1 VCSATEQG
9 LEHRMEMR
17 WFRTHLG
24 RRSEKMH
31 MSDVIPDHRRRRLLE
46 HLQQHGSV
54 RVSDAAEQ
62 LDVAQETIRRDLRL
76 LEQEGAAIRTHGG
89 AVRTNTSRAVDGLPT
104 ETDLDFSVRLGA
116 RAAEKRA
123 IAAHAVRMIKPGNVI
138 ALDGSTT
145 AWELARILPHHPLT
159 VLTNSLVIVNFLASR
174 GDVRIV
180 CTGGR
185 LNPALRMFEGL
196 LAHEALARMNIDLAF
211 FSCRGIDSGR
221 GLSDPTEASAGYK
234 QRLIELA
241 RQSVLLADHTKFESR
256 SAVYLAEPSKV
267 TCIITDRGLPAAK
280 LRPFER
286 LGVKCFRTS
295 L

>member
-1 VCSATEQG
+1 
-9 LEHRMEMR
+9 MP
-17 WFRTHLG
+17 
-24 RRSEKMH
+24 
-31 MSDVIPDHRRRRLLE
+31 DVIPDHRRRRLLE
-46 HLQQHGSV
+46 RLHQHGSI
-54 RVSDAAEQ
+54 RVSDIAQQ
-62 LDVAQETIRRDLRL
+62 LDVAQETIRRDLRV

-89 AVRTNTSRAVDGLPT
+89 AVRTAPRSVDGLPT

-116 RAAEKRA
+116 RAPEKRA
-123 IAAHAVRMIKPGNVI
+123 IAAHALRMIKPGNVI

-159 VLTNSLVIVNFLASR
+159 VLTNSLVIINFLAAR

-211 FSCRGIDSGR
+211 FSCRGIDPVR
-221 GLSDPTEASAGYK
+221 GLSDPTEASASYK

-241 RQSVLLADHTKFESR
+241 RESVLLADHTKFESR

-267 TCIITDRGLPAAK
+267 THIITDRGLPAPK

-286 LGVKCFRTS
+286 LGIKCYRTPM
-295 L
+295 